1 MTKVDV
7 TWSDRLLGYDFGA
20 QHPMNPVRLDLT
32 RRLSDALGV
41 LRHARLVEPELPGG
55 SDEFLTWVHDPAYVQ
70 AVREA
75 SADPGNADVR
85 RGLGTEDDPAFRGM
99 HEISTLIAA
108 GTVNACERVW
118 TGATEHAVNFC
129 GGLHHAMADRASGF
143 CIYNDAALGIHWLLE
158 HGAQKVAYVDLDVHH
173 GDGVERI
180 FWNDPRVLT
189 VSIHETGRV
198 LFPGTGFALDIGG
211 PDALGSAVN
220 ISLPPGTGDSAWLR
234 AMHAVIPQVVAAF
247 EPDVLVSQQGCD
259 SHYADPLAHFALTV
273 DAQRTAYQSIH
284 DLAHEV
290 TGGRWVALGGGGYE
304 LVDVVPRAWSHLTAI
319 ATHHPVPLDTAV
331 PQQWRDYVQQIT
343 DRQGPTVMGDG
354 VAEGDRVWWRSWN
367 VGVNPE
373 DPLDHAVL
381 ATREAV
387 FPHLGLDVW
396 FD

>member
-32 RRLSDALGV
+32 RRLCGALGV
-41 LRHARLVEPELPGG
+41 LDRAHVVEPELPGG

-75 SADPGNADVR
+75 SAEPAAADVR

-158 HGAQKVAYVDLDVHH
+158 HGAEKVAYVDLDVHH

-198 LFPGTGFALDIGG
+198 LFPGTGFPLDIGG
-211 PDALGSAVN
+211 PDALGTAVN
-220 ISLPPGTGDSAWLR
+220 ISLPPGTGDAAWLR

-273 DAQRTAYQSIH
+273 DAQRTAYETIH

-304 LVDVVPRAWSHLTAI
+304 LVDVVPRAWTHLTAI
-319 ATHHPVPLDTAV
+319 ATHQPVPLNTAV
-331 PQQWRDYVQQIT
+331 PQGWRDYVHQVT

-373 DPLDHAVL
+373 DPLDHAVM

-387 FPHLGLDVW
+387 FPHLGLDIW

>member
-32 RRLSDALGV
+32 RRLCDALGV
-41 LRHARLVEPELPGG
+41 LDHARIVEPELPGG
-55 SDEFLTWVHDPAYVQ
+55 SDEFLTWVHDPGYVE
-70 AVREA
+70 AVRAA
-75 SADPGNADVR
+75 SADPAAADVR

-118 TGATEHAVNFC
+118 TGVTEHAVNFC

-158 HGAQKVAYVDLDVHH
+158 HGAKKVAYVDLDVHH

-198 LFPGTGFALDIGG
+198 LFPGTGFALDVGG
-211 PDALGSAVN
+211 PDAQGTAVN

-247 EPDVLVSQQGCD
+247 EPDVLISQQGCD

-273 DAQRTAYQSIH
+273 DAQRTAYETIH

-304 LVDVVPRAWSHLTAI
+304 LVDVVPRAWTHLTAI
-319 ATHHPVPLDTAV
+319 AAHQRIPLDTAV
-331 PQQWRDYVQQIT
+331 PQGWLDYVHQVT

-387 FPHLGLDVW
+387 FPHLGLDIW

>member
-32 RRLSDALGV
+32 RRLADTLGV
-41 LRHARLVEPELPGG
+41 LDRARIVDPELPGG

-75 SADPGNADVR
+75 SSDPAMADVR

-108 GTVNACERVW
+108 GTVNACQRVW
-118 TGATEHAVNFC
+118 TGAAEHAVNFC

-158 HGAQKVAYVDLDVHH
+158 HGAEKVAYVDLDVHH

-211 PDALGSAVN
+211 PDALGTAVN

-304 LVDVVPRAWSHLTAI
+304 LVDVVPRAWTHLTAI
-319 ATHHPVPLDTAV
+319 AAHHLVPLDTPV
-331 PQQWRDYVQQIT
+331 PQKWRDYVHQIT